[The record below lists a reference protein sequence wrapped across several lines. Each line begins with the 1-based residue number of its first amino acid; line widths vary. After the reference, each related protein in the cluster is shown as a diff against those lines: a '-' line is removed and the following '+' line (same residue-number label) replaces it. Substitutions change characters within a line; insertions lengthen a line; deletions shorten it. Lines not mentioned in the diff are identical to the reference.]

1 MTATADPDLPV
12 LTDPVERP
20 EPAEELLEE
29 LEVELEVVLL
39 GEAADAVV
47 VEREATPGIV
57 SALT

>member
-12 LTDPVERP
+12 LTDPVDRP

-29 LEVELEVVLL
+29 LEVELEVALPV
-39 GEAADAVV
+39 EAVDAVV
-47 VEREATPGIV
+47 VDDEATPGIV